1 MDINNP
7 LHLPEDYMK
16 GIGSATAVLSAYE
29 YLLETLIWKMLSLG
43 EGDLRCEAIT
53 TNMSFSQKIH
63 AIGTLTEAINS
74 YKEFNRLTNKKIK
87 KVISDANSISKKR
100 NKIIHGLWQTDTE
113 SDTYLSSLT
122 AYGKFKYSEG
132 YKTIGELNKFIE
144 KVHKSA
150 GHLWA
155 LTFHIEAALN
165 PLSL

>member
-7 LHLPEDYMK
+7 LNLPEDYMK
-16 GIGSATAVLSAYE
+16 GIGSATAVLSTYE
-29 YLLETLIWKMLSLG
+29 YLLEMLIWKMLGLS
-43 EGDLRCEAIT
+43 EGDFRGEAIT
-53 TNMSFSQKIH
+53 TNMAFSQKIH
-63 AIGTLTEAINS
+63 AIGTLTEAIHD
-74 YKEFNRLTNKKIK
+74 KKKFNNLTYKKIK
-87 KVISDANSISKKR
+87 KVISDADDISKKR

-150 GHLWA
+150 GRLWA
-155 LTFHIEAALN
+155 LTFYIDAALN
-165 PLSL
+165 PMPL